1 MQDLAAPDGLAG
13 EAAISPAPPSEP
25 TEDDLLSAAYDKL
38 TQEEPTVEDAPPEP
52 VDEAPNSDADETE
65 TAEQVAKEPAEPPP
79 SFLPGPVKEK
89 WNDLDPAVR
98 EAIAQS
104 QGEMSRKLA
113 DASRQMQGIGPIRDN
128 LVEMSKEFPQLL
140 NMKPQDVLS
149 EMREMAVIG
158 QQLQQDP
165 IRTVLAV
172 SEKYGITSQ
181 LAEFF
186 NGKQVQPNNAAQQ
199 HVSQLQAEIR
209 GLKAQLE
216 QVGNPQYLQEQ
227 MSSFMAQTKTLDEVT
242 NFAQSA
248 EHWEKVEP
256 HLPQIIPFVRDT
268 MPGASNADILK
279 ASYEMAIQR
288 LVPQAT
294 KPGGDEPPVTAD
306 PKKAEAALK
315 AKSVNVQ
322 GSMSGKPRQMSE
334 DEMLSA
340 AFDRAQR
347 R

>member
-52 VDEAPNSDADETE
+52 VDEAPDSDANETE
-65 TAEQVAKEPAEPPP
+65 TAEQAAKEPAEPPP

-113 DASRQMQGIGPIRDN
+113 DASRQMQGLGPMREKLIEISR
-128 LVEMSKEFPQLL
+128 EYPQAL
-140 NMKPQDVLS
+140 NMKPEQVLDQAKQL
-149 EMREMAVIG
+149 MDIG
-158 QQLQQDP
+158 
-165 IRTVLAV
+165 RTLDERPLETLISIAEQKGVT
-172 SEKYGITSQ
+172 GQ
-181 LAEFF
+181 LADFF
-186 NGKQVQPNNAAQQ
+186 NGRQVQPNNAARQ
-199 HVSQLQAEIR
+199 HISQLQAEIR

-294 KPGGDEPPVTAD
+294 RPGGDEPPVTAD

-322 GSMSGKPRQMSE
+322 GSMSGKPRTMSE
-334 DEMLSA
+334 DELLSA